1 MRDEYER
8 WLKHVFDRPV
18 TDPAWYFDIDE
29 TEFQADPQ
37 TTTQLITTTMLRS
50 GTDLLAYSD
59 GQVNQGLH
67 YIFNN
72 SCSNVVFA
80 ILDGNF
86 PFEQKLDAIRSIKVL
101 YKDCFAPRCAP
112 VLSHIDEPG
121 ANPLNGICYMLWD
134 ITPLAYWEK
143 RERKEE
149 AYAAVLDVLRF
160 ALTSANPACVES
172 ALHGLGHKQYLL
184 PRQVEQIVQ
193 SFISKPHIQNE
204 DLLQYARNAYQGYVL

>member
-1 MRDEYER
+1 MRDQYER
-8 WLKHVFDRPV
+8 WQKHVFDRPV
-18 TDPAWYFDIDE
+18 YDPAWYFNVDAVDY
-29 TEFQADPQ
+29 QADDQ
-37 TTTQLITTTMLRS
+37 TITELITTTMLRS

-59 GQVNQGLH
+59 GPVNQGLH

-86 PFEQKLDAIRSIKVL
+86 PFEQKLDAIRSIQAL
-101 YKDCFAPRCAP
+101 YRDCFTPRCAP
-112 VLSHIDEPG
+112 VLSHLDEPG

-160 ALTSANPACVES
+160 ALSSPNPACVES
-172 ALHGLGHKQYLL
+172 ALHGLGHMQYKI

-193 SFISKPHIQNE
+193 SFIAKPQIQNE
-204 DLLQYARNAYQGYVL
+204 DLLQYASNASHGYVL